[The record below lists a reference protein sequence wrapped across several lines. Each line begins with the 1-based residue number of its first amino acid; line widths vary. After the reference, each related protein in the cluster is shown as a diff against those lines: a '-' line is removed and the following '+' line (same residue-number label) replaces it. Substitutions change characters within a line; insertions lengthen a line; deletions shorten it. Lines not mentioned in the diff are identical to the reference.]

1 MPLPLNG
8 VTIVDFSRILS
19 GPYATMILAD
29 LGAAVI
35 KVERPGKGDDARRLP
50 PLKDGKSAYF
60 AAVNRGK
67 RSIAL
72 DLDVEADRALLDR
85 ILARADVLV
94 ENFRPGVMARHGLD
108 WDTLHARFPQMHY
121 ASVSGYG
128 QTGPDAKRPAY
139 DTVVQARGGLMGLTG
154 TPDEPRRAGSSVGDL
169 AGGMFLVQGILA
181 ALYARQ
187 ADGMG
192 RRIDVGQL
200 DAQVALMDQAIAQ
213 AALNDTASSNAT
225 RHPSIAPCE
234 AVAASDGPFV
244 LAAGTDAQFEK
255 LCLTL
260 QLPLTDDPR
269 FADNAAR
276 LTHARLLKRL
286 IEAVTLEFPRSHWL
300 AKLTAAGI
308 PCAPIQ
314 SMEQVMKD
322 PQLLARNMIVDV
334 LDRYGR
340 ATFKAAGNPIKIS
353 GMEDRPA
360 RPAPPELDGNRADIL
375 RWLDTD

>member
-108 WDTLHARFPQMHY
+108 WDTLHGRFPQMHY

-154 TPDEPRRAGSSVGDL
+154 TPAEPRRAGSSVGDL

-213 AALNDTASSNAT
+213 AALNDTAPSNAT

-260 QLPLTDDPR
+260 QLPLADDPR

-375 RWLDTD
+375 RWLETD

>member
-8 VTIVDFSRILS
+8 VTVVDFSRILS

-72 DLDVEADRALLDR
+72 DLDIEADRALLDR
-85 ILARADVLV
+85 MLARADVLV

-108 WDTLHARFPQMHY
+108 WDSLHARHPEMIY

-187 ADGMG
+187 ADGKG

-213 AALNDTASSNAT
+213 AAMTDATPANAT

-260 QLPLTDDPR
+260 QLPLADDPR